1 MEEELQEAIYL
12 ITKEINK
19 TQISFNADDSD
30 HPNSPDIS
38 EYLRGKKVQRLDS
51 LRKIRLQLE
60 EVLNK

>member
-12 ITKEINK
+12 ITKAINK

-30 HPNSPDIS
+30 HHNSPDIS
-38 EYLRGKKVQRLDS
+38 EYLLGKKVQRLDS

-60 EVLNK
+60 KVLNK